1 MGSKPEATVKCDTG
15 SASDPPFRH
24 GSAAPRRAVRWRLG
38 GSVGAFVLAA
48 ELGGGLRRR
57 AGSGATSCIWNEN
70 KMARGRMSN
79 SIKQSD
85 FTNST
90 NPQDLERRLFVG
102 NLPTDHMTREE
113 MEEIFSKYGKIR
125 ALSMFH
131 GYGFVQYERLEDVQ
145 AALDGEKG
153 RLFKGYRLDIN
164 KAAERRNMN
173 KASSRS
179 SPSRREP
186 YAYGDGRDA
195 RRDRSP
201 IRGSPRREPRDGRNG
216 RDSRDARDI
225 REPRDIRDPRDLRDP
240 RDIRDLRDPRD
251 PVYDRYRDVREPRDP
266 VYRRDDAYDRY
277 LRLEDYYRRKDDPYD
292 RYREH
297 FDRAPL
303 SAEERLKREERRR
316 EELYRQY
323 FEEIKRR
330 FDSERPV
337 DCSVIVVNK
346 QTKEYAESVGR
357 KVRDLGMV
365 VDLIFLN
372 TEMSLTQAL
381 EDVGRGGSP
390 FAIVITQQHQ
400 VHRSCT
406 VNIMFGTPQ
415 EHRNMPQADAMV
427 LVARNYERYKTET
440 REKEREEIARQAAKM
455 ADEAILQ
462 ERERPPPIEEGVR
475 GSHPPGI
482 QSLLNLLADNRYL
495 TAEETDKVINYLRDR
510 KERLLRGSTDSLQA
524 PLSRQSLGA
533 PSGSSMTSQAS
544 LPSSQT
550 HQSTQPLASATSA
563 TVSST
568 NPQQEL
574 QAKILS
580 LFNSGA
586 AAAAAA
592 AAVAN
597 SSSAASTAASGGT
610 QNQNYANVASNQ
622 ARAVQLSAASL
633 NQSQQRSQ
641 VPGTQLPVLP
651 GSTRNTGP
659 RPGASQPTQV
669 HYGQHQNRL
678 PTPSN
683 IAVQRPVSS
692 SGINFDNPSVQK
704 ALDTLIQSGPALS
717 HLVSQTVAQGRA
729 GPSAPQPMGSY
740 QRHY

>member
-1 MGSKPEATVKCDTG
+1 
-15 SASDPPFRH
+15 
-24 GSAAPRRAVRWRLG
+24 
-38 GSVGAFVLAA
+38 
-48 ELGGGLRRR
+48 
-57 AGSGATSCIWNEN
+57 
-70 KMARGRMSN
+70 MARGRTSN

-225 REPRDIRDPRDLRDP
+225 RGRDVRDPRDARDHRDPRELREPRDIRDPRELREPRDIRDPRELREP

-277 LRLEDYYRRKDDPYD
+277 LRLEDYYRRKDDPYFD
-292 RYREH
+292 RYRDH

-462 ERERPPPIEEGVR
+462 ERERPSPIEEGVR

-482 QSLLNLLADNRYL
+482 QALLNLLADNRYL
-495 TAEETDKVINYLRDR
+495 TAEENDKVINYLRDR

-633 NQSQQRSQ
+633 NQSQQRTQ
-641 VPGTQLPVLP
+641 VPGPQLPALP

-659 RPGASQPTQV
+659 RPGASQPPQV

-678 PTPSN
+678 PAPSN

-717 HLVSQTVAQGRA
+717 HLVSQTVAQGRV

>member
-1 MGSKPEATVKCDTG
+1 
-15 SASDPPFRH
+15 
-24 GSAAPRRAVRWRLG
+24 
-38 GSVGAFVLAA
+38 
-48 ELGGGLRRR
+48 
-57 AGSGATSCIWNEN
+57 
-70 KMARGRMSN
+70 MARGRTSN

-125 ALSMFH
+125 
-131 GYGFVQYERLEDVQ
+131 
-145 AALDGEKG
+145 
-153 RLFKGYRLDIN
+153 DIN

-186 YAYGDGRDA
+186 YAYGDGRDG

-225 REPRDIRDPRDLRDP
+225 RGRDVRDPRDARDHRDPRDLREPRDIRDPRDLREPRDIRDPRDLRDP

-277 LRLEDYYRRKDDPYD
+277 LRLEDYYRRKDDPYYD
-292 RYREH
+292 RYRDH

-303 SAEERLKREERRR
+303 SAEERLKREERHR

-475 GSHPPGI
+475 GGHPPGI
-482 QSLLNLLADNRYL
+482 QTILNLLADNRYL

-563 TVSST
+563 PVSST

-633 NQSQQRSQ
+633 NQSQQRTQ
-641 VPGTQLPVLP
+641 VPGPQLPALP

-659 RPGASQPTQV
+659 RPGASQPAQV

>member
-1 MGSKPEATVKCDTG
+1 
-15 SASDPPFRH
+15 
-24 GSAAPRRAVRWRLG
+24 
-38 GSVGAFVLAA
+38 
-48 ELGGGLRRR
+48 
-57 AGSGATSCIWNEN
+57 
-70 KMARGRMSN
+70 MARGRTSN

-125 ALSMFH
+125 
-131 GYGFVQYERLEDVQ
+131 
-145 AALDGEKG
+145 
-153 RLFKGYRLDIN
+153 DIN

-225 REPRDIRDPRDLRDP
+225 RGRDVRDPRDARDHRDPRDLREPRDIRDPRDLREPRDIRDPRDLREP

-251 PVYDRYRDVREPRDP
+251 PVYDRYRDVREPREP
-266 VYRRDDAYDRY
+266 VYRRDDAYDRF
-277 LRLEDYYRRKDDPYD
+277 LRLEDYYRRKDDPYYD
-292 RYREH
+292 RYRDH

-303 SAEERLKREERRR
+303 SAEERLKREERHR

-475 GSHPPGI
+475 GGHPPGI
-482 QSLLNLLADNRYL
+482 QTLLNLLADNRYL
-495 TAEETDKVINYLRDR
+495 TAEETDKIINYLRDR

-550 HQSTQPLASATSA
+550 HQSTQPLVSATSA
-563 TVSST
+563 PVSST

-633 NQSQQRSQ
+633 NQSQQRTQ
-641 VPGTQLPVLP
+641 VPGPQLPALP

-659 RPGASQPTQV
+659 RPGASQPAQV

-729 GPSAPQPMGSY
+729 GPPAPQPMGSY